1 VTATTISTFVF
12 DSTNGALWAE
22 EVARSAGIPV
32 EVVPAPAG
40 ARSVCDLAIAA
51 IASDAQA
58 LEAAW
63 VGEGVPYR
71 PWKVGAA

>member
-1 VTATTISTFVF
+1 VTPQPVSTFVF

-22 EVARSAGIPV
+22 EVARRAGIGV

-40 ARSVCDLAIAA
+40 ARALCHLAIAA
-51 IASDAQA
+51 FASDAEA

-63 VGEGVPYR
+63 ADEGVPYR
-71 PWKVGAA
+71 PWTVSAA

>member
-1 VTATTISTFVF
+1 MKPATVSTFVF

-22 EVARSAGIPV
+22 DVAHSAGIPV

-40 ARSVCDLAIAA
+40 ARAVCDLAIAA
-51 IASDAQA
+51 FSADAEA

-63 VGEGVPYR
+63 AGEGVPYR
-71 PWKVGAA
+71 PWTGSA